1 MTSQCSQGCSHCSF
15 FYHCYVLLHVQIP
28 KHFQDCR
35 DHQRKNSLSKVFVIQ
50 VVLNCT
56 QFTSNQPASCSG
68 DIHQCPRMVGE
79 SLKSSAFS
87 SQFLSLAMALEMV
100 DISKWQAFG
109 MWLSHKTI
117 IFGALHPI
125 KACRCLS
132 PNGGIS
138 QITTKSSWFIIL
150 GEWSHYNYNL

>member
-15 FYHCYVLLHVQIP
+15 FYHYYVLLHVQIP

-87 SQFLSLAMALEMV
+87 SQFLLLAMALEMV
-100 DISKWQAFG
+100 DISKWQALELYILG
-109 MWLSHKTI
+109 MSMFIPKRGD
-117 IFGALHPI
+117 FF
-125 KACRCLS
+125 
-132 PNGGIS
+132 
-138 QITTKSSWFIIL
+138 TTKSSWFIIL
-150 GEWSHYNYNL
+150 GE